1 MVELGQAVAA
11 SHDGDAEQW
20 ARRAGFVN
28 KQFDHTKIYSF
39 NRASGKVT
47 TPVSRGV
54 MEFKRHARVP
64 GFFNHTWYLEDG
76 TALDRLMDGAD
87 VAEVG
92 NLPAIDADAV
102 TMGYRIPARRLLA

>member
-1 MVELGQAVAA
+1 M
-11 SHDGDAEQW
+11 
-20 ARRAGFVN
+20 
-28 KQFDHTKIYSF
+28 
-39 NRASGKVT
+39 
-47 TPVSRGV
+47 
-54 MEFKRHARVP
+54 
-64 GFFNHTWYLEDG
+64 YLEDG